1 MAQINQFTN
10 EQGAQFVD
18 NSHSIITVSPEGT
31 KISQTFH
38 SEEKKKGGASDTFTG
53 KPFGEDALDSESEGA
68 NAGQLSNRQVVI
80 MMAGLLDIS
89 LSPDFTNQKQLAQFL
104 SRLTGRSKESI
115 RQTIMQLAKDGI
127 ETPQARKD
135 SIVAADVLEP
145 VCKRVAGRLRND
157 AEE

>member
-1 MAQINQFTN
+1 MNRERSLSTTLTQL
-10 EQGAQFVD
+10 
-18 NSHSIITVSPEGT
+18 SPSALREPRLA
-31 KISQTFH
+31 KPFIAKKEERRCIRYFH
-38 SEEKKKGGASDTFTG
+38 WEA
-53 KPFGEDALDSESEGA
+53 FGEDALDSESEGA